1 MFGKRTSSG
10 KGRGDEPVYR
20 SYKQCPDCL
29 ARMPLNA
36 TRCPECN
43 QRVGEIQADGKALKP
58 TDWKSY
64 IVTAILF
71 ALFYF
76 FVRWAFFT

>member
-1 MFGKRTSSG
+1 MFGKKSSG
-10 KGRGDEPVYR
+10 RNRSGEPVLR

-29 ARMPLNA
+29 SRMPLNA
-36 TRCPECN
+36 TKCPECG
-43 QRVGEIQADGKALKP
+43 QRVGEVQADGKALKP